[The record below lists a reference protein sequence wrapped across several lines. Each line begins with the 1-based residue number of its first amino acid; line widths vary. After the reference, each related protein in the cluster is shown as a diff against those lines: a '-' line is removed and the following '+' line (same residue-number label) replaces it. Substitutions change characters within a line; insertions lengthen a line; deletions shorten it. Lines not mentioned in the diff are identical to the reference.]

1 MTNQKFHRIED
12 QAKHKE
18 KENPDTTYTNRKR
31 RRWRFRKCNECVGG
45 IWWERGGG
53 GHRVETM

>member
-18 KENPDTTYTNRKR
+18 KENPDTTYTLSNRQR
-31 RRWRFRKCNECVGG
+31 RNECVGG